1 MALCSSNQ
9 CVGWWLSLFSVGIVA
24 TLGLFWW
31 ETSSN
36 DSVPSVLGGSPPRFH
51 HGTSRDRAEVLH
63 LLEEKGVYS
72 ETDYV
77 NELEIE
83 VPYWGLNSTRAE
95 RRIPKA
101 TTTAEWGPCFAPHFR
116 VDWDK
121 QIQKYQEPRQP
132 EYPKKIVPHVAQFS
146 LGIRVDVVPGIFG
159 FVYPSPL

>member
-1 MALCSSNQ
+1 MIPYLR
-9 CVGWWLSLFSVGIVA
+9 FSGVRLHGSITAPVA
-24 TLGLFWW
+24 
-31 ETSSN
+31 
-36 DSVPSVLGGSPPRFH
+36 
-51 HGTSRDRAEVLH
+51 DRAEVLH

-132 EYPKKIVPHVAQFS
+132 EYPKKIVPHVAS
-146 LGIRVDVVPGIFG
+146 PDEEDLADYCRPGFIIIGAGKCGTSVCF
-159 FVYPSPL
+159 FFLHCR